1 MIQYIHIRI
10 LLVEGGYM
18 IGVEL
23 LDLLSSGMLPV
34 DQKVEIYLLSYDKG
48 AAFSGMC
55 KDIPDGYKNFKIN
68 GLSAKGDVLRV
79 RLRIG

>member
-1 MIQYIHIRI
+1 
-10 LLVEGGYM
+10 M

-23 LDLLSSGMLPV
+23 LDLLTAGMLPV

-48 AAFSGMC
+48 VAFSGIV

-68 GLSAKGDVLRV
+68 GLTAKDDT
-79 RLRIG
+79 LRIRMRIG

>member
-1 MIQYIHIRI
+1 MTS
-10 LLVEGGYM
+10 
-18 IGVEL
+18 VEL
-23 LDLLSSGMLPV
+23 NDLLAAGMIPV
-34 DQKVEIYLLSYDKG
+34 DQNVEIFLLSYDKG

-68 GLSAKGDVLRV
+68 GLSAKGDVLRI